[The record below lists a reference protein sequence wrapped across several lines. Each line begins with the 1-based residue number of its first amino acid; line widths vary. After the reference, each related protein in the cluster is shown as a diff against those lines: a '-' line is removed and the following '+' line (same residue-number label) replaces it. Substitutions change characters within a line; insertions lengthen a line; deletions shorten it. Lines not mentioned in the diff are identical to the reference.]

1 MAKLNREQAE
11 AYIYIFLQSIA
22 ITLDMYEGYEPG
34 KKLFLSMFINDD
46 AMSATMFNPDRTCVE
61 DTYLID
67 VYNEFEKEKEPDED
81 LSDQPDG

>member
-11 AYIYIFLQSIA
+11 ACIFTYLQAIA

-34 KKLFLSMFINDD
+34 KGLFLSMFINDD
-46 AMSATMFNPDRTCVE
+46 AMSAAMFNPERKSVD

-67 VYNEFEKEKEPDED
+67 IYNEFEKEKEPDED
-81 LSDQPDG
+81 LPDQPDG